1 MRFLTG
7 TRVAEASQFA
17 QRALGVARA
26 NGQRADE
33 AYALRLL
40 GETAALRDPP
50 ATGEAETRLR
60 EALLLA
66 EQLGMRPLRAHCRM
80 SLGKLYRRAGR
91 PDEARAELNQAVD
104 LYLSMEMGYWLPEAE
119 AELAALGPVDI
130 PHQALSQREREPI
143 APSPVRRGVGAVG
156 NVVCFRRGRAARPRG

>member
-1 MRFLTG
+1 M
-7 TRVAEASQFA
+7 S
-17 QRALGVARA
+17 
-26 NGQRADE
+26 ADE

-119 AELAALGPVDI
+119 AELAALG
-130 PHQALSQREREPI
+130 Q
-143 APSPVRRGVGAVG
+143 
-156 NVVCFRRGRAARPRG
+156 